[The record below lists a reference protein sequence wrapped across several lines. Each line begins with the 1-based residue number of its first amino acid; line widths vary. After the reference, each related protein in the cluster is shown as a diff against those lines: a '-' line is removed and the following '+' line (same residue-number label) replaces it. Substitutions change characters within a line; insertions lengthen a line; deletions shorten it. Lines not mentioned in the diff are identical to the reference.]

1 MPFFFDPTM
10 VLLLPAIALA
20 VWAQYK
26 VKSTYA
32 KFARVPNTRGMSGA
46 DVARAILADAGV
58 SLSQDSQDGGR
69 GQSCGIECI
78 GGKLTDHYDPRARVL
93 RLSEEVHDGTS
104 IAALGIAAHEVG
116 HAVQHA
122 KMYGPLALRNVIYPV
137 CSIGSTLAFPL
148 FLIGMFLPAGLGQLA
163 IQAAVILFSLAVVFT
178 VLTLPVEFDASRRA
192 VRALASGGYLT
203 TDELAGAK
211 KVLRAAA
218 MTYVAAAAMA
228 VLELLRMLFLSQRR

>member
-1 MPFFFDPTM
+1 MPLFFDPTM

-20 VWAQYK
+20 IWAQYK

-32 KFARVPNTRGMSGA
+32 KFAQVPNMRGMSGA
-46 DVARAILADAGV
+46 DVAQAILADAGV
-58 SLSQDSQDGGR
+58 SLSQDPQNGVR

-78 GGKLTDHYDPRARVL
+78 GGHLTDHYDPRARVL
-93 RLSEEVHDGTS
+93 RLSEEVHNGTS

-122 KMYGPLALRNVIYPV
+122 KMYGPLALRNIIYPV
-137 CSIGSTLAFPL
+137 CSVGSTLAFPL
-148 FLIGMFLPAGLGQLA
+148 FILAMFLPAGLGQTA
-163 IQAAVILFSLAVVFT
+163 MQAAVILFSLAVVFT

-203 TDELAGAK
+203 NDELAGAK

-228 VLELLRMLFLSQRR
+228 VMELLRMLFLSRR